1 MPTCLAVVIYGCQQ
15 GGTCWNLIQGK
26 DPEFFGGAT
35 NAWNWS
41 FCSYEDLFQGCPAR
55 PHLQRVWG
63 FLLPTDRTP
72 SVIKSLHRLRG
83 TVDTVSAH
91 HQITGAACQRGTAE
105 LAYDM
110 GDRQLRLG

>member
-1 MPTCLAVVIYGCQQ
+1 MVILMGQQ
-15 GGTCWNLIQGK
+15 GGTCWKLFIGIK
-26 DPEFFGGAT
+26 PRIFRWCEKCLE
-35 NAWNWS
+35 S
-41 FCSYEDLFQGCPAR
+41 VIRRKEDLFQGCPAR
-55 PHLQRVWG
+55 PHHPRVWG

-105 LAYDM
+105 LA
-110 GDRQLRLG
+110 